1 MVFFLLQKW
10 SAEAAAMAEFLNR
23 NNIPVVAYVITDSTE
38 EQIHTGRLPSTDI
51 VMIDPDAKL
60 TEVL

>member
-1 MVFFLLQKW
+1 
-10 SAEAAAMAEFLNR
+10 MAEFLNR
-23 NNIPVVAYVITDSTE
+23 NNIPVVAYVVTDSPD
-38 EQIHTGRLPSTDI
+38 EQNVTGQPAGTTI

>member
-1 MVFFLLQKW
+1 
-10 SAEAAAMAEFLNR
+10 MAEFLNR

-38 EQIHTGRLPSTDI
+38 EQIHTGRLPGTDI

>member
-1 MVFFLLQKW
+1 
-10 SAEAAAMAEFLNR
+10 MAEFLNR

-38 EQIHTGRLPSTDI
+38 EQINIGRLPGTDI
-51 VMIDPDAKL
+51 VMVDPDATL